1 MRQRAQGSTQGAVE
15 MKNSRSAVPEAR
27 VAPTLQAE
35 AIRQLFINLLREGHV
50 IRSLAV
56 GASMSP
62 SIKKGE
68 LLMVKPMALEKAEIG
83 EIVAFRRDESLSVLT
98 THRVIQRGKEHGC
111 RYIITK
117 GDRNPYRDLPLV
129 SSQAVLGKVVG
140 IERTGQVIS
149 LETPLYRLR
158 GYLMARWSLGLWI
171 LHVLKRKIFA
181 SDQFGQNGKDE

>member
-1 MRQRAQGSTQGAVE
+1 ME
-15 MKNSRSAVPEAR
+15 MEKNRTAVPEVR
-27 VAPTLQAE
+27 VAPILQAE

-68 LLMVKPMALEKAEIG
+68 LLIVKPIALEEAEIG
-83 EIVAFRRDESLSVLT
+83 EIVAFRRDESQSVLT
-98 THRVIQRGKEHGC
+98 THRVIQKGKERDR

-129 SSQAVLGKVVG
+129 SSQEVLGKVVG
-140 IERTGQVIS
+140 IERFGQVIS
-149 LETPLYRLR
+149 LESPFYRVR
-158 GYLMARWSLGLWI
+158 GYLKARWSLGLWI
-171 LHVLKRKIFA
+171 LRVLKRKIFA